1 MKKHY
6 SKKLKEEIERL
17 EKDIYKIIDGDFL
30 VTTHYKLIR
39 QTKQDLEKVIWS
51 GDSCSHIYE
60 NTITEIENYFECVKC
75 GLKKNFN

>member
-39 QTKQDLEKVIWS
+39 QIKQDLEKVIWS
-51 GDSCSHIYE
+51 GDI
-60 NTITEIENYFECVKC
+60 EIK
-75 GLKKNFN
+75 